1 MTSAD
6 LQTAVTGA
14 VADPPWLADALSQV
28 AASPAAV
35 AGLFPAVSRHCGR
48 GPLPDPDPELAGWTV
63 DDAARV
69 LLLTTLSLHGAAL
82 AGEIGAL
89 YRLRGRGREA
99 CGAARAAVAGHRGQ
113 RGRAAA

>member
-1 MTSAD
+1 MTSAG

-14 VADPPWLADALSQV
+14 VADPLWLADAVSRV

-35 AGLFPAVSRHCGR
+35 AGLFPAVSRRCGR
-48 GPLPDPDPELAGWTV
+48 GPLPDPDQELAGWTV

-69 LLLTTLSLHGAAL
+69 LLLTALSLHGAAL

-89 YRLRGRGREA
+89 YRYGDASEKRAVLRA
-99 CGAARAAVAGHRGQ
+99 CQTCARCDLPEPLGP
-113 RGRAAA
+113 